1 MGRDQTACAGHGLEP
16 CQYRSTRQSE
26 LGLQVACLLSLGS
39 NITNETDFNSN
50 NAKSRSDSVQAI
62 ASRLKL
68 TELSTVPHVR
78 GAAVCAATV
87 NRSISGG

>member
-50 NAKSRSDSVQAI
+50 NAKSRLTLSRLLPAASNLLTFRLYPTSVEQRSVQ
-62 ASRLKL
+62 RLL
-68 TELSTVPHVR
+68 T
-78 GAAVCAATV
+78 GQ
-87 NRSISGG
+87 